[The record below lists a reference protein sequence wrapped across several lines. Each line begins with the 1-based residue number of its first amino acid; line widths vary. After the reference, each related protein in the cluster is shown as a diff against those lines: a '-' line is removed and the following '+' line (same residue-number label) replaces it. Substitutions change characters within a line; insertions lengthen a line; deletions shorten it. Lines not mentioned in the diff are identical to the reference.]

1 VTHPPLPLVRATW
14 LADIEAKTPI
24 WLLVRLHA
32 STLATSVRLPCNK
45 LYCNMHFL
53 PFATMLVC
61 SSVSYDQAVK
71 YAVGSQSYS
80 FVGVMFSMSY
90 WAATSWLSHLLVI
103 LLASTLGRS

>member
-1 VTHPPLPLVRATW
+1 
-14 LADIEAKTPI
+14 
-24 WLLVRLHA
+24 
-32 STLATSVRLPCNK
+32 
-45 LYCNMHFL
+45 
-53 PFATMLVC
+53 MLVC